1 MPKLANAGPERLADH
16 FVNYLFDTYKGSR
29 HVRRVASWVGLI
41 VKGIEKLK
49 VNPYIPRDRQLRFD
63 YNGRT
68 FKAKFN
74 HNAGGSRRGGIE
86 IIEILPGRGSPEG
99 KISRSITNLDEAA
112 AFYDH
117 PNKGL

>member
-1 MPKLANAGPERLADH
+1 MPQLANAGPDRLADH

-41 VKGIEKLK
+41 VKGIDKLN

-74 HNAGGSRRGGIE
+74 HHAGASRRGGID

-99 KISRSITNLDEAA
+99 KVARSITNLDEAA
-112 AFYDH
+112 AFYDS
-117 PNKGL
+117 PSKGL